1 MLSLV
6 ETVLKSLIAWGLF
19 ALLAV
24 APCHAGG
31 MGTVSAAMLN
41 VRSGPGNDL
50 PVVKVLARGEKVRVL
65 AEEDGWLRI
74 THGGAKGY
82 IRNRPRYV
90 LLSAEDANSAPRKKT
105 VAKDASDASGKTR
118 IGKDVAGAA
127 RKKRAGKDTR
137 DVSQKKRAVK
147 EIPGASQ
154 KKRAAK
160 EIPDVSQ
167 KKRAGVA
174 AKTSPPKKAGPE
186 AKSLASKKTGTENPP
201 SLSAEK
207 RMSKAFAEAQVARR
221 RIDEKE
227 AEVVRFGRE
236 EITIINGLNELD
248 RSLNRAAKGLS
259 LLEKELA
266 DLSKK
271 LDVNGRALAALKA
284 EMEKEEVHVAG
295 RLVALYK
302 LNLTGKGGLLA
313 SAGTLH
319 EMACRR
325 RALKTILEADARLLS
340 DYQEKLGKSERL
352 QEALA
357 ARKTAKTELD
367 AERRT
372 QVRFIAQEKKKREGL
387 LTGIRSRKKLGLAAI
402 ESLRLGAEKLDSAIR
417 AMNVATAA
425 EKSAPAPAAKH
436 KGLLRL
442 PVTGKIISTFGP
454 SRDRKFNVV
463 TFHSGVNIRSDRG
476 EPVQAVKAGKV
487 LYANWFKGYG
497 NMMIIDHGDSYY
509 TLYAHAE
516 ELFKEKGDPVEAR
529 EVIATVG
536 DTGSLEGPKLHFEV
550 RHHGKPIDPLEWL
563 NQS

>member
-1 MLSLV
+1 MVGMLSLV
-6 ETVLKSLIAWGLF
+6 KAVLKSLIAWGLF
-19 ALLAV
+19 AALAA
-24 APCHAGG
+24 APCHAGRV
-31 MGTVSAAMLN
+31 GTVSATMLN
-41 VRSGPGNDL
+41 VRSGPGNNL
-50 PVVKVLARGEKVRVL
+50 PVVKVLTRGEKVRVL
-65 AEEDGWLRI
+65 AEVDGWLEI
-74 THGGAKGY
+74 GHGGKRGY
-82 IRNRPRYV
+82 IRNRSRYV
-90 LLSAEDANSAPRKKT
+90 RLSSTPRKNSVANDAGDGSGKKGAAALRKKS
-105 VAKDASDASGKTR
+105 VAKNVSGKTR
-118 IGKDVAGAA
+118 FGKDGAA
-127 RKKRAGKDTR
+127 RKQRGGKDTPG
-137 DVSQKKRAVK
+137 VSL
-147 EIPGASQ
+147 
-154 KKRAAK
+154 
-160 EIPDVSQ
+160 

-174 AKTSPPKKAGPE
+174 ANT
-186 AKSLASKKTGTENPP
+186 P
-201 SLSAEK
+201 SLPAEN
-207 RMSKAFAEAQVARR
+207 RMGKAFADAEAARR
-221 RIDEKE
+221 RIGEKE

-271 LDVNGRALAALKA
+271 LDANGRTLAALKA
-284 EMEKEEVHVAG
+284 EMEKEEAHVTG
-295 RLVALYK
+295 RLAALYK
-302 LNLTGKGGLLA
+302 LNLTGKGSLLA

-325 RALKTILEADARLLS
+325 RALKAILAADGRLLS

-352 QEALA
+352 QEALK
-357 ARKTAKTELD
+357 ARKTTKTEL
-367 AERRT
+367 EGKRRT

-387 LTGIRSRKKLGLAAI
+387 LAGIRSRKKLGLAAI
-402 ESLRLGAEKLDSAIR
+402 ESLRQGAEKLDSAIR
-417 AMNVATAA
+417 AMNVATAVA
-425 EKSAPAPAAKH
+425 RTAPAPAVKH

-476 EPVQAVKAGKV
+476 EPVKAVKAGKV
-487 LYANWFKGYG
+487 LYASWFKGYG

-563 NQS
+563 NKS